1 VSGESVAAGQRL
13 AYAAPAFALA
23 FVGIP
28 IYVYLPNFYTDVVG
42 VDVVVLGAVILA
54 ARLFDAFTD
63 PLTGYLSDRT
73 RTRFGRRRPYIAI
86 GAVPL
91 AASVLFLLSP
101 PDVDPL
107 TATIWFSSWLF
118 LTFLFWTV
126 IVVPYESLGPEIT
139 LDYDERTA
147 VLGLRDGLLI
157 LGTLAAASSPALVS
171 ALIDLPEGAAGER
184 QRFFWIGAF
193 YAPILVVLCWWCVAA
208 IRERPLTSRRDHGG
222 ALADLS
228 PLFENR
234 PFLILLASYM
244 VSAFG
249 SNLPATMLLYY
260 VEYVLESGSAELF
273 LVEYLVTGVV
283 FLPLWIAL
291 SARVGKRR
299 AWIASMLVN
308 TGAFIGV
315 FFLGPG
321 DVVAFGALVF
331 LSGIGMGATLAIPSS
346 MQADVIDYD
355 ALISGRRREGRYVG
369 LWSIARKLVAAL
381 GVGLGLTILGSAGYV
396 PNVPQT
402 PAVLLTL
409 RILYAL
415 VPSICNLVA
424 ICIALFYP
432 IDRERQEAILAAIEA
447 RNLGN
452 VVEDP
457 LRPGRRLPALA

>member
-1 VSGESVAAGQRL
+1 M

-28 IYVYLPNFYTDVVG
+28 IYVYLPKFYTDVVG

-54 ARLFDAFTD
+54 ARLFDGITD
-63 PLTGYLSDRT
+63 PVIGYLSDRT
-73 RTRFGRRRPYIAI
+73 RTRFGRRRPYIAL
-86 GAVPL
+86 GALPL
-91 AASVLFLLSP
+91 AASVIFLLSP
-101 PDVDPL
+101 PETDPL
-107 TATIWFSSWLF
+107 SAAIWFAAWLF
-118 LTFLFWTV
+118 LTFFFWTMV
-126 IVVPYESLGPEIT
+126 VVPYESLGPEIT
-139 LDYDERTA
+139 LDYDERTS

-157 LGTLAAASSPALVS
+157 LGTLVAASSPALAS
-171 ALIDLPEGAAGER
+171 AMIDLPAGSEGER
-184 QRFFWIGAF
+184 QRFMWIGAV
-193 YAPILVVLCWWCVAA
+193 YAPVLVVLCWWSVAA
-208 IRERPLTSRRDHGG
+208 IRERPPTSRRQQGG
-222 ALADLS
+222 ALADLA

-260 VEYVLESGSAELF
+260 VEHVLESGAAELF

-283 FLPLWIAL
+283 FLPLWIAA
-291 SARVGKRR
+291 SARFGKKR
-299 AWIASMLVN
+299 AWIASMVVN

-321 DVVAFGALVF
+321 DVAAFAGLVF

-355 ALISGRRREGRYVG
+355 ALIAGRRREGRYVG

-381 GVGLGLTILGSAGYV
+381 GVGLGLTILGSSGYV

-402 PAVLLTL
+402 PEVLMTL
-409 RILYAL
+409 RVLYAL
-415 VPSICNLVA
+415 VPSICNVLA
-424 ICIALFYP
+424 IGIALFYP
-432 IDRERQEAILAAIEA
+432 IDRTRQEAILRAIEA
-447 RNLGN
+447 RSLGES
-452 VVEDP
+452 VDDP
-457 LRPGRRLPALA
+457 LRPGRQLPAPA